1 MGTSGGGGGAAQG
14 AMQDALKNQGLAANN
29 INTSINSLS
38 SQATML
44 NSPLQTTTNTLSG
57 GINALSPGY
66 QSGLGTALSSGGNLS
81 AQTGVNQNQLG
92 KSLVDYASAP
102 GKTNLSGVNP
112 GLSSFYQGEMNSQAP
127 QGLNS
132 FYQGEM
138 SQGMGQPA
146 MLNAQNQLQQQFA
159 IANNTA
165 KANAAPG
172 TNQAATDQASKN
184 SLLTASGN
192 LAGTLA
198 GENQQIKQQ
207 GATGIANTQQ
217 NQQQTQQQGAT
228 GLSNT
233 ASGLDSQVMNMLQQA
248 FSTGQGLNT
257 QSLQNLMSVLGLGT
271 TTLNQ
276 GLGAAQ
282 QGAANTGAGISANEG
297 LFSGYGGQAQQFGAQ
312 AAENQKS
319 GGLGSV
325 LGPLVGMGAAAMTGG
340 AAGAGG
346 LGAILGGI

>member
-1 MGTSGGGGGAAQG
+1 MHGSGGAAQG
-14 AMQDALKNQGLAANN
+14 AMQTSLQNQGLAAGN
-29 INTSINSLS
+29 INAGVNQLN

-44 NSPLQTTTNTLSG
+44 NSPLQTTTSALTG

-66 QSGLGTALSSGGNLS
+66 QSGLGTALGSGGNMS
-81 AQTGVNQNQLG
+81 AQTGVNQNQQG

-112 GLSSFYQGEMNSQAP
+112 GL
-127 QGLNS
+127 NS

-138 SQGMGQPA
+138 KQGMGQPA
-146 MLNAQNQLQQQFA
+146 MLNAQNRLQQQFA

-165 KANAAPG
+165 KAGAAPG
-172 TNQAATDQASKN
+172 TNQAATDQANKN

-198 GENQQIKQQ
+198 GENQTIKGQ
-207 GATGIANTQQ
+207 GAAGVA
-217 NQQQTQQQGAT
+217 
-228 GLSNT
+228 ST
-233 ASGLDSQVMNMLQQA
+233 ASNQDLQIMSMLQEA

-257 QSLQNLMSVLGLGT
+257 QALQNLMSVLGLGT
-271 TTLNQ
+271 TALNQ
-276 GLGAAQ
+276 GLSSAS

-297 LFSGYGGQAQQFGAQ
+297 LFSGYGGQAQQFGQQ
-312 AAENQKS
+312 AAENRKS

>member
-1 MGTSGGGGGAAQG
+1 MKGSGGAAQG
-14 AMQDALKNQGLAANN
+14 AMQDSLNNQGKAAAGMQ
-29 INTSINSLS
+29 TGINSLN

-44 NSPLQTTTNTLSG
+44 NSPLQTTTNALTG

-66 QSGLGTALSSGGNLS
+66 QSGLGTALSSGGNMS
-81 AQTGVNQNQLG
+81 AQTGVNQNQQG

-112 GLSSFYQGEMNSQAP
+112 GL
-127 QGLNS
+127 NS

-138 SQGMGQPA
+138 KQGMGQPA

-159 IANNTA
+159 MANNTT

-172 TNQAATDQASKN
+172 TNQAATNQAN
-184 SLLTASGN
+184 QNALLTASGN

-198 GENQQIKQQ
+198 SENQTIKGQ
-207 GATGIANTQQ
+207 GAAGVA
-217 NQQQTQQQGAT
+217 
-228 GLSNT
+228 ST
-233 ASGLDSQVMNMLQQA
+233 ASNQDAQIMSMLQEA

-257 QSLQNLMSVLGLGT
+257 TALTNLINVLGLGT

-276 GLGAAQ
+276 GLSSAQ

-297 LFSGYGGQAQQFGAQ
+297 LFSGYGGQAQQFGQQ
-312 AAENQKS
+312 ASANQQS
-319 GGLGSV
+319 GGLGGL
-325 LGPLVGMGAAAMTGG
+325 LGS
-340 AAGAGG
+340 AAG
-346 LGAILGGI
+346 LFSPIKLGGK